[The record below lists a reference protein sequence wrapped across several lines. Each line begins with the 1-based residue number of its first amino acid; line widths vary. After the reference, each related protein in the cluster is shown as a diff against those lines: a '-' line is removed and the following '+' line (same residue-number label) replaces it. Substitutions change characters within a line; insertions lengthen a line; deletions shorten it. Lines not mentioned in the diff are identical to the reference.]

1 MSPILSSFLA
11 VLKNKS
17 FLIIFFFVQTI
28 HAQGWLPMGSRSNAL
43 GNASVAIEDVW
54 AYHHNPANLA
64 SISKFSIGLS
74 YENRFLLKELQSQG
88 LVVVSPLKRGVLSF
102 GVQTFGFKNFRTNR
116 LGLGYCMKL
125 SEFLSGGV
133 QLNYHQIRL
142 TEPYGRKNSIT
153 AEVGLKAR
161 ITENWKV
168 AFSVLNIGRAM
179 LSEYGEDRLTTV
191 MRIGTQFNFSDKV
204 FVVAEV
210 EKNIEYP
217 LRIKSGI
224 EYNPMKKLFLRG
236 GIATQPIELTAGLGY
251 RFKEQF
257 QIDMGSA
264 YHQVLGWSPN
274 FSFIYQVK

>member
-1 MSPILSSFLA
+1 
-11 VLKNKS
+11 
-17 FLIIFFFVQTI
+17 
-28 HAQGWLPMGSRSNAL
+28 
-43 GNASVAIEDVW
+43 
-54 AYHHNPANLA
+54 
-64 SISKFSIGLS
+64 
-74 YENRFLLKELQSQG
+74 
-88 LVVVSPLKRGVLSF
+88 
-102 GVQTFGFKNFRTNR
+102 
-116 LGLGYCMKL
+116 
-125 SEFLSGGV
+125 
-133 QLNYHQIRL
+133 
-142 TEPYGRKNSIT
+142 
-153 AEVGLKAR
+153 
-161 ITENWKV
+161 
-168 AFSVLNIGRAM
+168 M